1 MLRLGGL
8 SDFSELFRVK
18 IRSRYYFNRE
28 LKNRY
33 LIRINDGNTSSF
45 PFILNGA
52 ILEANIFFL
61 WKLRRPRVMAIA
73 YPIAT
78 EAKEGVDKFLGDWR
92 T

>member
-52 ILEANIFFL
+52 ILEANIFFFMG
-61 WKLRRPRVMAIA
+61 VTT
-73 YPIAT
+73 T
-78 EAKEGVDKFLGDWR
+78 EGYGDCLSNCNRSEGGCG
-92 T
+92 